1 MEYMVLSML
10 LITGILSSVLIVKI
24 GFSLRRKIMR
34 LVGVC
39 LMRMGTL
46 EIMYKRKMEKVLK
59 VLKLTK
65 KCDIYGREYY
75 CTALSCD
82 TQ

>member
-1 MEYMVLSML
+1 MLLSML
-10 LITGILSSVLIVKI
+10 LITGKLSSVLIVKI
-24 GFSLRRKIMR
+24 GFSLRRKFMR

-46 EIMYKRKMEKVLK
+46 EIMYKRKMEKVLE

-65 KCDIYGREYY
+65 NCDIDGREYY
-75 CTALSCD
+75 RTALSCD
-82 TQ
+82 IQ